1 MRFFITIAIIFSFN
15 FFAKAQENTDSL
27 QNAFN
32 PESKKAFFL
41 PKKTIIFNTKD
52 SINPEFEV
60 VNGKELVFKYEYRS
74 KEYLM
79 ISDDE
84 FVERLFFKVLP
95 KGNQFIYNLK
105 NFKKSHLLYSQSCF
119 CMDAGNY
126 VIQKGIIVGKKVN
139 KTTWY
144 VQIKFSYITRNSK
157 EIVNKSYHLKYKI
170 AGKDDN

>member
-1 MRFFITIAIIFSFN
+1 MKLFITIAIIFSLN
-15 FFAKAQENTDSL
+15 FSIKAQENPDSL
-27 QNAFN
+27 QDAFN
-32 PESKKAFFL
+32 PESKKAFFM
-41 PKKTIIFNTKD
+41 PNKTIIFNTAD

-60 VNGKELVFKYEYRS
+60 VNGKELVFKYEFRS

-95 KGNQFIYNLK
+95 KGNKFIYNLN

-126 VIQKGIIVGKKVN
+126 VIQKGRIVGKKVN
-139 KTTWY
+139 KNTWD
-144 VQIKFSYITRNSK
+144 VQIKFSYIARNTK
-157 EIVNKSYHLKYKI
+157 NLVNKTYHLKYKI

>member
-1 MRFFITIAIIFSFN
+1 MRLFITIVIIFSFN

-27 QNAFN
+27 ENAFN

-41 PKKTIIFNTKD
+41 PNKTIIFKTKD

-60 VNGKELVFKYEYRS
+60 INGKELVFKYEFRS

-95 KGNQFIYNLK
+95 KGNQFIYKLN

-119 CMDAGNY
+119 CLDAGNY
-126 VIQKGIIVGKKVN
+126 VIQKGSIVGKKVN
-139 KTTWY
+139 KTTWD
-144 VQIKFSYITRNSK
+144 VQVKFSYVARNSK
-157 EIVNKSYHLKYKI
+157 TLVNKTYRLKYKI
-170 AGKDDN
+170 AEKDDN

>member
-1 MRFFITIAIIFSFN
+1 MKLFITFAIIFSLN
-15 FFAKAQENTDSL
+15 FARKAQENADSL

-32 PESKKAFFL
+32 PESKKAFFI
-41 PKKTIIFNTKD
+41 PNKTIIFNTAD

-60 VNGKELVFKYEYRS
+60 VNGKELVFKYEFRS

-95 KGNQFIYNLK
+95 KGNKFIYNLN

-126 VIQKGIIVGKKVN
+126 VIQKGSIVGKKVN
-139 KTTWY
+139 KNTWD
-144 VQIKFSYITRNSK
+144 VKIKFSYIARNTK
-157 EIVNKSYHLKYKI
+157 NLVNKTYHLKYKI

>member
-1 MRFFITIAIIFSFN
+1 MRFFITIAILFSLNIFS
-15 FFAKAQENTDSL
+15 KAQENPDSL

-32 PESKKAFFL
+32 PESKKAFFS
-41 PKKTIIFNTKD
+41 PNKTIIFNTLD

-95 KGNQFIYNLK
+95 KGKKFIYNLK
-105 NFKKSHLLYSQSCF
+105 NIKKSHLLYSQSCF

-126 VIQKGIIVGKKVN
+126 VIQKGSIVGKKVN
-139 KTTWY
+139 KTTWD
-144 VQIKFSYITRNSK
+144 VQVKFNYIARNSK
-157 EIVNKSYHLKYKI
+157 DLITKKYHLKYKI

>member
-15 FFAKAQENTDSL
+15 YFSNAQENLDSL

-41 PKKTIIFNTKD
+41 LNKTIIFNTYD

-60 VNGKELVFKYEYRS
+60 INGNELVFKYEFRS

-95 KGNQFIYNLK
+95 KGNKFVYNLN

-126 VIQKGIIVGKKVN
+126 VIQKGRISGKKVN
-139 KTTWY
+139 KTTWE
-144 VQIKFSYITRNSK
+144 VKVKFSYITRNSK
-157 EIVNKSYHLKYKI
+157 NLVNKAYHLKYKI
-170 AGKDDN
+170 ALKDDN

>member
-1 MRFFITIAIIFSFN
+1 MRFFITIVIIFSFN

-27 QNAFN
+27 QNVFN
-32 PESKKAFFL
+32 HESKRAFFM
-41 PKKTIIFNTKD
+41 PNKTIIFNTAD

-60 VNGKELVFKYEYRS
+60 VNGKELVFKYEFRS

-84 FVERLFFKVLP
+84 YVERLFFKVLP
-95 KGNQFIYNLK
+95 KGNKFIYNFN

-126 VIQKGIIVGKKVN
+126 VIQKGSIVGKKLN
-139 KTTWY
+139 KTTWD
-144 VQIKFSYITRNSK
+144 VQIKFSYIARNSK
-157 EIVNKSYHLKYKI
+157 NLVNKNYHLNYKI